1 MFPPAQ
7 SRFRT
12 AFRRSL
18 DAAIEFATLG
28 EYGYA
33 PAWEG
38 ESATVAAD
46 GRAWLTEPMSWDFA
60 SVRPGSPIDGGTAA
74 AALLEPASAAGRARR
89 NAERR
94 EAPACAGQ
102 PLRGRALTPALPRGS
117 RKRDGMAPRE
127 QACAVADV

>member
-12 AFRRSL
+12 ALRRSL

-28 EYGYA
+28 DYGYA

-38 ESATVAAD
+38 ETATVAAD
-46 GRAWLTEPMSWDFA
+46 RRTWLTEPMSWDFA
-60 SVRPGSPIDGGTAA
+60 GDREPARAGDGAA
-74 AALLEPASAAGRARR
+74 AAVLVEPASAAGRARR

-102 PLRGRALTPALPRGS
+102 PLRGRALTPALPRPS

-127 QACAVADV
+127 QSCTAE

>member
-1 MFPPAQ
+1 MFPPHQ
-7 SRFRT
+7 SRFKT
-12 AFRRSL
+12 ALRRSL

-28 EYGYA
+28 DYGYA

-38 ESATVAAD
+38 PADDAAVD
-46 GRAWLTEPMSWDFA
+46 GRNWLTEPVSWDFA
-60 SVRPGSPIDGGTAA
+60 GVQVAPAAGEGTAA

-102 PLRGRALTPALPRGS
+102 PLRGRALTPALPQTA

-127 QACAVADV
+127 QSCSA